1 VIWFNMSRS
10 FIAAASQGAGLSHGS
25 THAMNQRFEEL
36 LPWYVNGSL
45 EADDRAFVEAYLEEN
60 PEARGELDW
69 HRSLQRRV
77 QENAPAVPATIGLA
91 KAMRLIQGDRPT
103 ISERI
108 GAFFGNLGLRP
119 AYAMAALAVVA
130 VQGGVI
136 LNMLGDANDNADE
149 IRALRAVRVEE
160 GPMLKISFAPDAK
173 ESDIRM
179 LLAEVQG
186 ELAGGPGQLGDY
198 YLRVPAGSEAAA
210 LSRVQG
216 ATIVQAATLAPGVPP
231 RE

>member
-1 VIWFNMSRS
+1 
-10 FIAAASQGAGLSHGS
+10 
-25 THAMNQRFEEL
+25 MNERFEEL

-45 EADDRAFVEAYLEEN
+45 GDEERAFVDTYLKEH
-60 PEARGELDW
+60 PEARSELEW
-69 HRSLQRRV
+69 YRSLQKRV

-91 KAMRLIQGDRPT
+91 RAMRLIQGDRPT
-103 ISERI
+103 MAERI
-108 GAFFGNLGLRP
+108 SAFFGNFGLRP
-119 AYAMAALAVVA
+119 SYAMAAMAILA

-136 LNMLGDANDNADE
+136 LNLLGDVNDNADE

-160 GPMLKISFAPDAK
+160 GPMLKISFAPDAR

-179 LLAEVQG
+179 LVVQVQG

-210 LSRVQG
+210 LARVQA
-216 ATIVQAATLAPGVPP
+216 ATIVQAAALAPGVPP

>member
-1 VIWFNMSRS
+1 MKE
-10 FIAAASQGAGLSHGS
+10 
-25 THAMNQRFEEL
+25 RFEEL
-36 LPWYVNGSL
+36 LPWYANGSL
-45 EADDRAFVEAYLEEN
+45 GAEDRAWVEAYMVQH
-60 PEARGELDW
+60 PESRSELDW
-69 HRSLQRRV
+69 YRSLQARV

-91 KAMRLIQGDRPT
+91 RTMRLIQGDRPT
-103 ISERI
+103 LAERI
-108 GAFFGNLGLRP
+108 GAFFGNFGMRP
-119 AYAMAALAVVA
+119 SYALAALAVMA

-136 LNMLGDANDNADE
+136 VNMLGSARESADE
-149 IRALRAVRVEE
+149 IRALHAVRVEE

-179 LLAEVQG
+179 LVVQVHG

-210 LSRVQG
+210 LAQVKAAS
-216 ATIVQAATLAPGVPP
+216 IVQAASLAAGVPP

>member
-1 VIWFNMSRS
+1 MTSGQNLLNHLPTSRNVE
-10 FIAAASQGAGLSHGS
+10 ATPS
-25 THAMNQRFEEL
+25 TGIMNKRFEEL
-36 LPWYVNGSL
+36 LPWYANGSL
-45 EADDRAFVEAYLEEN
+45 GAEDRAFVEAYLQQN
-60 PEARGELDW
+60 PEARSELEW
-69 HRSLQRRV
+69 YLSLQQRI

-91 KAMRLIQGDRPT
+91 RAMRLIRGDRPT
-103 ISERI
+103 LAERI

-119 AYAMAALAVVA
+119 SYAMAALAVVA

-136 LNMLGDANDNADE
+136 LNLMGDARENENE
-149 IRALRAVRVEE
+149 IRALRAVQVEE

-173 ESDIRM
+173 ETDIRM
-179 LLAEVQG
+179 LVVEIHG

-210 LSRVQG
+210 LARVQ
-216 ATIVQAATLAPGVPP
+216 AAPIVQAASLAPGVPP

>member
-1 VIWFNMSRS
+1 
-10 FIAAASQGAGLSHGS
+10 
-25 THAMNQRFEEL
+25 MNERFEEL
-36 LPWYVNGSL
+36 LPWYANGSL
-45 EADDRAFVEAYLEEN
+45 GAEDRAWVESYLEQH

-69 HRSLQRRV
+69 YRSLQRRV

-91 KAMRLIQGDRPT
+91 RTMRLIQGDRPT
-103 ISERI
+103 FAERI
-108 GAFFGNLGLRP
+108 GAFFGNFGARP

-136 LNMLGDANDNADE
+136 LTLMGENADE
-149 IRALRAVRVEE
+149 IRAMHTVRVDD
-160 GPMLKISFAPDAK
+160 GPVLKISFAPDAK

-179 LLAEVQG
+179 LVVQVHG

-198 YLRVPAGSEAAA
+198 YLRVPAGSESAA
-210 LSRVQG
+210 LATVQG
-216 ATIVQAATLAPGVPP
+216 APIVQAASLAPGVPP